1 MLHITGLFAGIFGLL
16 IIILAYKVVDFRR
29 TKKVGIGDNG
39 DKAGLLAIRAHA
51 NAVEYIPML
60 IILMGL
66 YEANGGLSMVLYIIG
81 GLAVFGRIIHAFGLS
96 KSAGVSAGRF
106 YGTLITWLLIVA
118 LAGLNIF
125 NYITSNI

>member
-16 IIILAYKVVDFRR
+16 IIILAYNVVNFRR

-66 YEANGGLSMVLYIIG
+66 YEANGGISMVLYIIG

-96 KSAGVSAGRF
+96 KSAGVTTGRF
-106 YGTLITWLLIVA
+106 YGTLITWLSIVT
-118 LAGLNIF
+118 LAVLNIF
-125 NYITSNI
+125 NYISSMI